1 MKILSREITL
11 INELSRIINGKRK
24 TGSGLI
30 IGIGDDAA
38 ILKSPERENLI
49 VTTDCLI
56 ENVHF
61 TLKTTSPQ
69 QLGWKSLA
77 VNLSDIA
84 SMGGAPLYG
93 FISIAIPSHIDGAWI
108 KEFYRGIK
116 KCSDRFNVAIAGGD
130 TSRSPHELMINVAI
144 IGQSEGKRAA
154 LRSSAKAGDL
164 IFVTGTFGAS
174 GTGLALLQRYAAN
187 LPAGFR
193 PLIKAHL
200 EPQPRL
206 EEGLFLLGKS
216 KRLSLMDSSDGLAN
230 ALQLISLA
238 SGVGLDVEE
247 SLIPILPVTKKACGL
262 LKADPLEKALNGGE
276 DYELV
281 GTCSSP
287 DFEKIIR
294 DWKSITPLKVIGK
307 VHQGQGVTLI
317 DSKGKKKS
325 MTSFGYDH
333 FKKG

>member
-1 MKILSREITL
+1 MKILSKEIAL
-11 INELSRIINGKRK
+11 INELSKIINRKRK
-24 TGSGLI
+24 TRSGLI
-30 IGIGDDAA
+30 VGIGDDAA
-38 ILKSPERENLI
+38 ILKVPPHENLI

-61 TLKTTSPQ
+61 TLKTTSPR

-84 SMGGAPLYG
+84 SMGGVPLYG
-93 FISIAIPSHIDGAWI
+93 FISIAIPSHIDEAWI

-116 KCSDRFNVAIAGGD
+116 KCSDKFNVVIAGGD
-130 TSRSPHELMINVAI
+130 TSRSPHELMINVVI
-144 IGQSEGKRAA
+144 IGQSEGKKAA

-164 IFVTGTFGAS
+164 LFVTGTFGAS
-174 GTGLALLQRYAAN
+174 GTGLALLQRYPAS

-200 EPQPRL
+200 EPQPRV

-238 SGVGLDVEE
+238 SGVGLEVEE
-247 SLIPILPVTKKACGL
+247 PLIPISHATQKACRL

-287 DFEKIIR
+287 DFEKIIK

-307 VHQGQGVTLI
+307 VHQGRGVTLT
-317 DSKGKKKS
+317 DAKGKKKPLI
-325 MTSFGYDH
+325 SFGYDH